1 MKLYQKSGY
10 YLIATG
16 IIHNALGL
24 IMGREVLLNILKDG
38 FFNSINMETDRN
50 AIFWF
55 LFTGFFFM
63 ITGKLMQDYLS
74 TIQKPLP
81 KTLGYYLLAL
91 AVVGCAVMPVSG
103 IWLAIPQA
111 LIIIRSGTKNE
122 SREIR
127 IVNS

>member
-1 MKLYQKSGY
+1 
-10 YLIATG
+10 
-16 IIHNALGL
+16 
-24 IMGREVLLNILKDG
+24 
-38 FFNSINMETDRN
+38 
-50 AIFWF
+50 
-55 LFTGFFFM
+55 
-63 ITGKLMQDYLS
+63 MQDYLS